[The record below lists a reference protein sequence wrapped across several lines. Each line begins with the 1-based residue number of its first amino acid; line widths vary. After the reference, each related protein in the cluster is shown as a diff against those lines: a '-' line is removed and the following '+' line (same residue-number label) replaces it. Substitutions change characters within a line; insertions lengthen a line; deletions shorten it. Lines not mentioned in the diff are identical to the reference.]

1 MTELPLDQALRN
13 LRALKLKRDEA
24 KATFE
29 SLDDNFKHE
38 QFKLIERMKSA
49 GVESTRIDGIN
60 FVPTETIYAQVQDR
74 TELVAWA
81 EEHAPELIESRERKE
96 LLNQEVRRRIDDGD
110 GMPPG
115 LSFYVRE
122 YISQR
127 AA

>member
-1 MTELPLDQALRN
+1 MTETPLDEALKN

-38 QFKLIERMKSA
+38 QFKLMERMRA
-49 GVESTRIDGIN
+49 TGVESVRVDGTL

-74 TELVAWA
+74 SELVEWA
-81 EEHAPELIESRERKE
+81 REHAPELIEDRERKE

-110 GMPPG
+110 AMPPG
-115 LSFYVRE
+115 LGFYVRE